1 MVALKTVD
9 VATDA
14 YSIPPR
20 NIPGAELNG
29 ITEAVLNFSRI
40 FSTIS
45 LIWLLDDEKT
55 AGRLG

>member
-29 ITEAVLNFSRI
+29 ITNKSN
-40 FSTIS
+40 
-45 LIWLLDDEKT
+45 D
-55 AGRLG
+55 G